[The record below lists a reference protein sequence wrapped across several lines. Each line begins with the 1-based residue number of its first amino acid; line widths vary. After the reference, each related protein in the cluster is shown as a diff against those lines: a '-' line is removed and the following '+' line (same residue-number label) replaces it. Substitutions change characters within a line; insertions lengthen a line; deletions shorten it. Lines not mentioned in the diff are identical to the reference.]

1 MGVFAEG
8 SGEGLFAKSLSPATP
23 QESEE
28 LYMTQFLQY
37 VISGLSTGSLY
48 ALVAL
53 GLVLI
58 YRSTRIL
65 NFAHG
70 DITTFGT
77 FAAFMLLGMNFPFT
91 LAYGIALLAGAALA
105 MAFYF
110 VILVPAQR
118 RDATQLG
125 QIILTL
131 GLGLILQGGIAYFGG
146 TEPQAFPFP
155 LSETK
160 IYRFWGLTISQL
172 GVGTLAVSLLC
183 CFLFYLLVQKTRLGL
198 AMRATSENLTAAQTL
213 GIPTRGVLAFSW
225 GLAAALGVVA
235 GLFLAPALLLDPFF
249 MLEPFLKGFA
259 AAILGGLNSLPG
271 AIVGG
276 LILGVAEALT
286 GGYLSIAFKNSLAFI
301 VIIFV
306 LLLRPEGL
314 LGEEFKERV

>member
-1 MGVFAEG
+1 METFLSYVV
-8 SGEGLFAKSLSPATP
+8 SG
-23 QESEE
+23 
-28 LYMTQFLQY
+28 
-37 VISGLSTGSLY
+37 ISTGSVY

-53 GLVLI
+53 GLALI

-70 DITTFGT
+70 DVSTAG
-77 FAAFMLLGMNFPFT
+77 AFVAF
-91 LAYGIALLAGAALA
+91 ALLSLKVPFGVAAVAALLFGAVLA
-105 MAFYF
+105 MGFYF
-110 VILVPAQR
+110 AILVPAQR

-131 GLGLILQGGIAYFGG
+131 GLGLILQGSIAYFGG
-146 TEPQAFPFP
+146 TEPQSFSFP
-155 LSETK
+155 LSEFKLYTLGPVS
-160 IYRFWGLTISQL
+160 INQL
-172 GVGTLAVSLLC
+172 SLGTLGISLLSC
-183 CFLFYLLVQKTRLGL
+183 VLFYLLVQKTRLGL
-198 AMRATSENLTAAQTL
+198 AMRATSENLPAAQTL
-213 GIPTRGVLAFSW
+213 GIPTRMVLAFSW
-225 GLAAALGVVA
+225 GLASALGVLA

-276 LILGVAEALT
+276 MILGVAEALA
-286 GGYLSIAFKNSLAFI
+286 GGYISIAFKNTLAFL

-306 LLLRPEGL
+306 LLVRPEGL